1 MQRVLGGSNRRSYS
15 VEGISQ
21 LQRELVALVGLEHG
35 DKLLEGDE
43 LAIDD
48 DATIA
53 DVTFQD
59 VVTGNPSAMLNDQIA
74 GG

>member
-21 LQRELVALVGLEHG
+21 LQRELVALEGLDHG
-35 DKLLEGDE
+35 DELIEGDE

-48 DATIA
+48 KATIA
-53 DVTFQD
+53 NMAFQD
-59 VVTGNPSAMLNDQIA
+59 IMAGKPSATLNDQIA

>member
-21 LQRELVALVGLEHG
+21 LQRELVALEGLDHG

-48 DATIA
+48 NATIA
-53 DVTFQD
+53 NMAFQD
-59 VVTGNPSAMLNDQIA
+59 IVAGEPSAMLNDQIA

>member
-21 LQRELVALVGLEHG
+21 LQRELVALKGLGHG
-35 DKLLEGDE
+35 DELIEGDE
-43 LAIDD
+43 LTIDD
-48 DATIA
+48 KATIA
-53 DVTFQD
+53 NMAFQD
-59 VVTGNPSAMLNDQIA
+59 IVAGEPSAILNDQIA

>member
-1 MQRVLGGSNRRSYS
+1 MQQVLGGSNRRSYS

-21 LQRELVALVGLEHG
+21 LQRELVALEGLDHG
-35 DKLLEGDE
+35 DELIEGDE

-48 DATIA
+48 KATIA
-53 DVTFQD
+53 NMAFQD
-59 VVTGNPSAMLNDQIA
+59 IVAGEPSAILNDQIA